1 MKDEALRSDG
11 NWLLALE
18 DPVGQGPSVGARWQ
32 IPASLCPEEQVCR
45 RKKILSQVSVSAATL
60 RGFCGLHT
68 PLVTF
73 SSSDLGSLAGCAIN

>member
-18 DPVGQGPSVGARWQ
+18 DPVGQGPSVGALWQ

-45 RKKILSQVSVSAATL
+45 SKKRLSQVSVSASTL
-60 RGFCGLHT
+60 RGFRGLHT
-68 PLVTF
+68 PSCHFLF
-73 SSSDLGSLAGCAIN
+73 L